1 VGLEGTGARTGTRTG
16 ASASDIVHPKAQ
28 RAGDAA
34 LLQQGLQ
41 QQAFFQSA
49 RPRH

>member
-1 VGLEGTGARTGTRTG
+1 MTNAR
-16 ASASDIVHPKAQ
+16 ASDIVHPKAQ

-41 QQAFFQSA
+41 QQAFFQA
-49 RPRH
+49 TRPRH